1 MYKKARL
8 DSQYD
13 VPHDNADELETKRK
27 AGQELRRYILDK
39 FVMEGMSGSD
49 VATLSHFVTRAGG
62 LGLHDLA
69 LEPKSAS
76 KNGHRHVKNHAGDIF
91 PDVGVVYVDCPVHR
105 KRDASRSS
113 EGIPILLP
121 SVAFQ
126 QYITH
131 DMIYNQ
137 SKNFKKLS
145 VTFPAMTRI
154 LWWWL
159 RSVTISKLESGPSL
173 CIGMELFTQR
183 MIRSVHSTLP
193 TFSLNKS
200 FCLFYS
206 VPWLK
211 KLGPPQDTRVDYIS
225 LLLQHLQPGNSHV
238 LR

>member
-1 MYKKARL
+1 MHGPKDMYKKARL

-137 SKNFKKLS
+137 SKREFQKVVGDLPS
-145 VTFPAMTRI
+145 YDSHPVVVA
-154 LWWWL
+154 
-159 RSVTISKLESGPSL
+159 SKRDNLKARVRPIALYWDGVVY
-173 CIGMELFTQR
+173 TK
-183 MIRSVHSTLP
+183 
-193 TFSLNKS
+193 NDS
-200 FCLFYS
+200 FCAFY
-206 VPWLK
+206 VT
-211 KLGPPQDTRVDYIS
+211 D
-225 LLLQHLQPGNSHV
+225 LLTEQKFLSFL
-238 LR
+238 LRTLA